1 MVWANNGRPAK
12 IEIQEKYGSK
22 VELVFLHDDDWFTL
36 ASLDPDVA
44 TEDIIAEFGLTPLDD
59 YRVRAGRA
67 VERARVGE
75 N

>member
-1 MVWANNGRPAK
+1 M
-12 IEIQEKYGSK
+12 
-22 VELVFLHDDDWFTL
+22 ELVFLHDDDWFTL

-67 VERARVGE
+67 VERARAGTGMAKR
-75 N
+75 